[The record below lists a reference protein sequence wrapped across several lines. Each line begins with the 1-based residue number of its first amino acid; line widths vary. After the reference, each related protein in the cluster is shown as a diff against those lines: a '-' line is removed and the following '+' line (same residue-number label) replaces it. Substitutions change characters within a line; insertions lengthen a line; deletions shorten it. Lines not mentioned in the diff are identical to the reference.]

1 MSTGLQ
7 FLVIPSS
14 ANDLIFAQTP
24 LLNPAFLNSI
34 NRNPEMNFAYGKWFA
49 DSENISLNWTGNIQ
63 STSTGLNFR
72 YVGINDIELRPDM
85 PTSDP
90 LGHYSS
96 YGISAKALTSF
107 QSGQFR
113 YGVALQVISI
123 QLYQEESSGF
133 AGDLGISWLV
143 NESITLSGALLNFG
157 KMNVL
162 YKEEPT
168 LPQRAISS
176 LSFSKNKSDYYASIE
191 LNELIKE
198 PIFSVGS
205 VTYKDNFFFGASFKK
220 NDKTLSLSTGIGIN
234 FGKYTFSYGLQYG
247 NQEIGI
253 PQMIDISLRLP

>member
-1 MSTGLQ
+1 MLSHFKILISILFFSQGMSTGLQ
-7 FLVIPSS
+7 FLSIPAS
-14 ANDLIFAQTP
+14 ANDLIMFNSP
-24 LLNPAFLNSI
+24 WRNPSFLNTLEKS
-34 NRNPEMNFAYGKWFA
+34 PELSFAYGKWFA

-143 NESITLSGALLNFG
+143 NESITLSGSLLNFG
-157 KMNVL
+157 KMNEL

-191 LNELIKE
+191 LNELIKKVRKLCT
-198 PIFSVGS
+198 PAFLYLALSMLTIFVLLFQNLGNNNKYCMGS
-205 VTYKDNFFFGASFKK
+205 YQVNCKH
-220 NDKTLSLSTGIGIN
+220 I
-234 FGKYTFSYGLQYG
+234 Q
-247 NQEIGI
+247 
-253 PQMIDISLRLP
+253 